1 MAYDAETFFND
12 MTGLIDAA
20 ALNAKGTSLNTEKG
34 DTELKTD
41 WVANDFI
48 LNFNESVIN
57 KDEFIHHGFV
67 DVETLESNANRV
79 SETFK
84 MFFSIWL
91 ICTDDEVLE
100 IRKLLR
106 YTRAL
111 EEIAKEAALDF
122 QTSTLEV
129 ETFKP
134 VTIGDNNGSDW
145 YRAAGIHVTGVI
157 G

>member
-1 MAYDAETFFND
+1 MAYDAETFFDD
-12 MTGLIDAA
+12 MVGLIDET
-20 ALNAKGTSLNTEKG
+20 ALNAKGTSINTEKG
-34 DTELKTD
+34 DSELKTD
-41 WVANDFI
+41 WVADDFI

-57 KDEFIHHGFV
+57 KDEFIHYGFI
-67 DVETLESNANRV
+67 DVETLESNATKV
-79 SETFK
+79 AETFK

-91 ICTDDEVLE
+91 ICTDDEILE
-100 IRKLLR
+100 MRKLLR

-111 EEIAKEAALDF
+111 EEIAKEAALNF
-122 QTSTLEV
+122 KTSILEV

-134 VTIGDNNGSDW
+134 VTVEDNNGSDW